1 MLRKLPSMLSPK
13 AQSLPARAR
22 THWFVATHPPT
33 PAAQYHGCISVNDV
47 LKNLMG
53 ELSAKQPHV
62 RTAGLGRGAGIRAA

>member
-1 MLRKLPSMLSPK
+1 M
-13 AQSLPARAR
+13 PAHAHR
-22 THWFVATHPPT
+22 HWVVATHPP
-33 PAAQYHGCISVNDV
+33 ASSVQYHGCISVNDV